1 MDKKKKWKKQFLC
14 LAGILLIFGA
24 IFFHSSPLSQKG
36 EISLENFVYCHIQT
50 MRVENETGI
59 GRAVKIRDLEQ
70 VENLVKTIGNLEVR
84 KALPWEKL
92 HSDEEYPYTM
102 HLQFDSEE
110 VGRYEL
116 IHFWKSGEI
125 IFRGDSYMIADGS
138 KTQMTDQLEWL
149 LQNYEIEK

>member
-1 MDKKKKWKKQFLC
+1 MNKLKKRKKLIIC
-14 LAGILLIFGA
+14 LLGVLMIWAA
-24 IFFHSSPLSQKG
+24 VSFHSSPLSQKG
-36 EISLENFVYCHIQT
+36 EISLENFVYCHIQVIE
-50 MRVENETGI
+50 VENDTGL

-70 VENLVKTIGNLEVR
+70 AEKLVDSFGEQKVR

-102 HLQFDSEE
+102 HLQFDSEV

-116 IHFWKSGEI
+116 IHFWKNGQI
-125 IFRGDSYMIADGS
+125 DFRGASYMITGEP

-149 LQNYEIEK
+149 LQNYETEE

>member
-1 MDKKKKWKKQFLC
+1 MKKIKKFIVFLF
-14 LAGILLIFGA
+14 GVLLIWFAGR
-24 IFFHSSPLSQKG
+24 FFSSPLSQKG

-70 VENLVKTIGNLEVR
+70 VENLVETIGNLEVR

-116 IHFWKSGEI
+116 IHFWKNGEI

-149 LQNYEIEK
+149 LQNYDIEK